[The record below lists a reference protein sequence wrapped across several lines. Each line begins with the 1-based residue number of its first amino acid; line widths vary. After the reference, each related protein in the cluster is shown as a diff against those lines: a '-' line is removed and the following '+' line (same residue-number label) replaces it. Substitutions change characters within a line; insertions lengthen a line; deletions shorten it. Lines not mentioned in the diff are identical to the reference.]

1 MKIST
6 YIDILIV
13 IFNKFNIIV
22 IFLLIYFK
30 LYLDS
35 YYYLIV
41 YKNHK

>member
-35 YYYLIV
+35 YLI
-41 YKNHK
+41 